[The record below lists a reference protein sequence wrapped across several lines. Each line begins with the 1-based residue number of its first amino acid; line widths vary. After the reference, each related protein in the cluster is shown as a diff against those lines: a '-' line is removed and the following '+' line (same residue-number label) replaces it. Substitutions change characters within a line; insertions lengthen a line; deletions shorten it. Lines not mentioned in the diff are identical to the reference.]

1 MTVREKRPLSSEELA
16 LLEWL
21 IDHGRPDAS
30 KYRSQIPRLR
40 VVSRCGCGCPSIDV
54 AIGSTSH
61 KTGASHIIADGEAT
75 SAEGALVG
83 VILHVREGE
92 ISELELYSITGQ
104 ETRFSL
110 PKPETITLWPES

>member
-1 MTVREKRPLSSEELA
+1 MTVRQERPLSSEEVA

-30 KYRSQIPRLR
+30 KYRFQIPLLR
-40 VVSRCGCGCPSIDV
+40 VVSKCGCGCPSIDL
-54 AIGSTSH
+54 AIGCTSH

-75 SAEGALVG
+75 SPEGAFVG

-92 ISELELYSITGQ
+92 ISELEVYSITGQ
-104 ETRFSL
+104 ESRFGL
-110 PKPETITLWPES
+110 PKPETITLWHE